1 MDADILTFVGH
12 PKENAATE
20 TLADEGGDGCTCNAQ
35 FKIKNEQRGE
45 NQIQQYARHD
55 AFHRIHCVALKTHH
69 VVECQRGRHERSTQ

>member
-20 TLADEGGDGCTCNAQ
+20 TLADESGDGCTRNAQ
-35 FKIKNEQRGE
+35 LEVENEQRGE

-55 AFHRIHCVALKTHH
+55 AFHRIHRVALETHH
-69 VVECQRGRHERSTQ
+69 VVESERSGHERSP